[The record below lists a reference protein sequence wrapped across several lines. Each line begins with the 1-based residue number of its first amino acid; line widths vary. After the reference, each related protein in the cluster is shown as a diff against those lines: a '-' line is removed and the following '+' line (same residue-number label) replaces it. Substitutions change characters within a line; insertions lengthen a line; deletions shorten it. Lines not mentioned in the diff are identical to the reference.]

1 MQEDTDCLIQSCSGA
16 WSVWKAIF
24 RSCSVSE
31 QEQAYPAIFNC
42 HRLICESEVSQLVLV
57 R

>member
-1 MQEDTDCLIQSCSGA
+1 MQEDTDCLIQSCSRA

-24 RSCSVSE
+24 RSCSASE